1 MDEGRCGEVSIML
14 FLWWNSAFRPVLSPP
29 DLNFWLLFCLTNGHS
44 VNTFAATFLASVVYM
59 TLHGFNLVL
68 SCLLL
73 LLLALFHKTLES
85 YQSLLMKK
93 TLTWYIDGLLW
104 ENWRCR
110 KASYHKHWKHTAAST
125 TPSDNN
131 WWIICPLL
139 YSDFVLLRI
148 WEQSHNLVQ

>member
-14 FLWWNSAFRPVLSPP
+14 FLWRNSAFRPVLSPP

-93 TLTWYIDGLLW
+93 TQHHIWMDFCEKIDTVEKLLIINI
-104 ENWRCR
+104 E
-110 KASYHKHWKHTAAST
+110 ST
-125 TPSDNN
+125 QQPQ
-131 WWIICPLL
+131 PLPPITINEL
-139 YSDFVLLRI
+139 SALCFTLI
-148 WEQSHNLVQ
+148 SSC